1 MPALEPTSFYGDIV
15 WLGMTPH
22 REEQI
27 IESSALQQ
35 MKLELSG
42 FDQDCHGGLTRLS
55 CSRVLALHPKGTEIR
70 NTRQLS
76 ILCAHE
82 LKVIQN
88 ELGLERLDPAWFG
101 ASIVLEGLPDLSH
114 LPPSSRL
121 QSPDGCTLVVDMQ
134 NHPCRFPAITIVEK
148 LGPQNERFIRAFKDA
163 AKERRGLT
171 AWVERSGTL
180 HLGQRLHLF
189 KPTQRPW
196 QYQ

>member
-15 WLGMTPH
+15 WLGNTPH
-22 REEQI
+22 RKEEI
-27 IESSALQQ
+27 IDGSALKQ
-35 MKLELSG
+35 MKLGFNG

-82 LKVIQN
+82 LKAIQQT
-88 ELGLERLDPAWFG
+88 LGLERLDPAWLG
-101 ASIVLEGLPDLSH
+101 ASIVLKGLPDLSH

-134 NHPCRFPAITIVEK
+134 NHPCRFPAITIVDK
-148 LGPQNERFIRAFKDA
+148 LGPQSEHFIRAFKDA

-171 AWVERSGTL
+171 AWVERGGTL
-180 HLGQRLHLF
+180 SLGQRVRLF
-189 KPTQRPW
+189 KPSQRPW
-196 QYQ
+196 EYQ